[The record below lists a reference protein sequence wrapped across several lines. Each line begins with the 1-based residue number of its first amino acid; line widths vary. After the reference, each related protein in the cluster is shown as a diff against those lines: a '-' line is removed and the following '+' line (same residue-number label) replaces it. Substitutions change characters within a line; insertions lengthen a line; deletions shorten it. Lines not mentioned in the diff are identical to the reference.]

1 MRDAAAIALWA
12 VIMLAIVAF
21 AIVVPAL
28 TR

>member
-1 MRDAAAIALWA
+1 MRDSVAIALWA
-12 VIMLAIVAF
+12 VLMLAIVAF